1 MKTKL
6 YLKEEVTTWLFA
18 KLNSKELSNKEKR
31 YIRSIIL
38 LLSSISIEAELN
50 KARVTDLLKL
60 LAKFE
65 ANLNAMSETINNEFS
80 WAFLSTE
87 YNSEQHQFEAPTEHQ
102 SWNSVEDD

>member
-1 MKTKL
+1 MKNKL
-6 YLKEEVTTWLFA
+6 YSKEEVTTWLFA

-65 ANLNAMSETINNEFS
+65 ANFNAISETINNEFS
-80 WAFLSTE
+80 WVFCLLSIILNNINLKPQLNTKVGI
-87 YNSEQHQFEAPTEHQ
+87 A
-102 SWNSVEDD
+102 